1 MRIGIV
7 VPAYNAAPW
16 IGDAIASVIAQTHRD
31 WTLVVVDD
39 GSTDGTAQ
47 VVEGF
52 GDPAYD
58 LVRQANAGVSAA
70 RNRGVAELCGIR
82 PRPPAPPKGR
92 GSR

>member
-31 WTLVVVDD
+31 WMLVVVDD

-47 VVEGF
+47 RRRGLCRSA
-52 GDPAYD
+52 DT
-58 LVRQANAGVSAA
+58 AGASGEC
-70 RNRGVAELCGIR
+70 RGVGGAE
-82 PRPPAPPKGR
+82 PRDG
-92 GSR
+92 